1 MVTPIKILPEISVV
15 FKWRILCT
23 LLLFFV
29 DLQLAYPQER
39 KYKQAIDS
47 LERLLISANP
57 DTTRVIILN
66 SLTNYYMA
74 SNPEKGKATA
84 SDALSLARDLNYYD
98 GQIRSLANLSFGSSI
113 TGEWAKGLDLAFQG
127 IQLAKQHKPELEPSF
142 SGIIGLAYQK
152 QKNYK
157 KILEWTLK
165 PLHSNSFT
173 TRSAVTER
181 RNVPTQHDSG
191 MLADLIFPAFQIWS
205 CSMISSF
212 GFVETGSIDSAFHYA
227 IKSLDAA
234 KDSSLPEPM
243 TGYSYGTLAYVYM
256 KNKQFD
262 SSRFYF
268 QKAKQ
273 IMEKS
278 GGNFAVQEFNRD
290 LAKLYSLQN
299 QKDSVHKY
307 ASLAY
312 EQASKMNNPLVVQDA
327 AEMLANYY
335 DPIDKSKALQY
346 LRIYTLVKDS
356 LSTVEK
362 ANQVYQLEWEVRRKE
377 AELENA
383 RHANENRIRQ
393 NTLIGI
399 LTTVV
404 LIAAV
409 ILYNNRQKQK
419 TNRLL
424 ASQKTELESTLSNL
438 KATQSQLVQSEKMAS
453 LGELTAGIA
462 HEIQNPLNFVNNF
475 SEVSNELID
484 EMLEE
489 ANKGNADEA
498 KRIANDVKENLK
510 KVSHHGKRADGIV
523 KSMLQHSQTSA
534 GQKEPTDIN
543 QLCEEYLRLSYH
555 GLRAK
560 DKSFIARFETS
571 FDPTVGKINTVQQE
585 IGRVIL
591 NLVNNAFYSINE
603 KRQRS
608 APDFEGL
615 VTVSTKN
622 LRDRIEISVLDNG
635 TGIPQNVLDK
645 IFQPFFTTKPT
656 GQGTGLGL
664 SLSYDIVKAHGGE
677 LKVNTTEGQGTE
689 FVVYLPK

>member
-1 MVTPIKILPEISVV
+1 MVTPIKILLEILVV
-15 FKWRILCT
+15 FKQRILCT
-23 LLLFFV
+23 LLLFLV
-29 DLQLAYPQER
+29 GLQVAFPQRQGSE
-39 KYKQAIDS
+39 QAIDS

-57 DTTRVIILN
+57 DTARVIILN
-66 SLTNYYMA
+66 SLANYYMA
-74 SNPEKGKATA
+74 SNPEKGKAAA

-142 SGIIGLAYQK
+142 SSIIGLAYQK

-165 PLHSNSFT
+165 PLHSKSFT
-173 TRSAVTER
+173 ARSAVFT
-181 RNVPTQHDSG
+181 HDNSG
-191 MLADLIFPAFQIWS
+191 ILRDLIFPGFQIWS
-205 CSMISSF
+205 CSMMSSF
-212 GFVETGSIDSAFHYA
+212 GFMETGSIDSAFYYA
-227 IKSLDAA
+227 FKSLDAA
-234 KDSSLPEPM
+234 KDSSLPDPM
-243 TGYSYGTLAYVYM
+243 TGYSYGTLGYVYM

-262 SSRFYF
+262 SSHFYF
-268 QKAKQ
+268 QKAKL
-273 IMEKS
+273 IMEKA
-278 GGNFAVQEFNRD
+278 GENFAIQELNRD
-290 LAKLYSLQN
+290 LAKLYSIQN

-307 ASLAY
+307 ATLAY
-312 EQASKMNNPLVVQDA
+312 EQASKMNGAIVVQDV

-335 DPIDKSKALQY
+335 EPIDKSKALKY

-362 ANQVYQLEWEVRRKE
+362 ANQVYQLEWEERRKE
-377 AELENA
+377 VEIENA
-383 RHANENRIRQ
+383 KLTNENKIRQ
-393 NTLIGI
+393 NALIGS

-424 ASQKTELESTLSNL
+424 ASQKAELESTLDHL

-489 ANKGNADEA
+489 ANKGNTDEA

-534 GQKEPTDIN
+534 GQKELTDIN

-560 DKSFIARFETS
+560 DKSFIARFETR
-571 FDPTVGKINTVQQE
+571 FEPTVGKVNIVQQE

-608 APDFEGL
+608 SPDFEGL
-615 VTVSTKN
+615 VTVSTRN
-622 LRDRIEISVLDNG
+622 LRDRIEISVQDNG

-677 LKVNTTEGQGTE
+677 LKVNTTEGEGTE
-689 FVVYLPK
+689 FVVYLPQ